1 MLLLRLARRGSNA
14 LASLSGGVSGMSLTH
29 LGCLETQQPAAAT
42 TTAAALAAFSPPNKH
57 RRRDFA
63 AAAAGVSNLDPETL
77 RAEAASVL
85 AESDDDG
92 LDDFGGPS
100 FP

>member
-1 MLLLRLARRGSNA
+1 M
-14 LASLSGGVSGMSLTH
+14 
-29 LGCLETQQPAAAT
+29 
-42 TTAAALAAFSPPNKH
+42 TAAAPAMPSLPSKH
-57 RRRDFA
+57 RRRSA
-63 AAAAGVSNLDPETL
+63 SAAAAGVSNLDVDPAAL